1 MEFVYDFIV
10 GLIGVELFEGIVQ
23 VLIWTIEILAIAV
36 PVALAVAYTTYAERR
51 VIGWIQVRQGCNRV
65 GPYGLLQPL
74 ADGLKLFL
82 KETII
87 PARANKLL
95 FVMAPIMALTPA
107 LLAFAVVPFGETSLF
122 GFWDE
127 PHVMAIANLNV
138 GILYVMA
145 ISSLAIYGILMA
157 GWASNSKY
165 ALIGAIR
172 ATSQMISYEIAM
184 GFSIVCVLIL
194 AGSLGLSDIVHA
206 QEGGILH
213 WYFIPLFPMF
223 IVYFI
228 SGAAE
233 TNRSPFDLPEGEA
246 ELVAGFFVEYSG
258 MWFAIFALA
267 EYAAMILIAL
277 LTSILFLG
285 GWYPPFEF
293 LSFIPG
299 TVWLLLKTSILIFV
313 FIWFRATFPRYRYDQ
328 LMRLGWKVFLPWT
341 LAWIAVIGFS
351 TYASQISESLSFIS
365 DAIGFY
371 QPWR

>member
-1 MEFVYDFIV
+1 MTWLDMVIQ
-10 GLIGVELFEGIVQ
+10 GGIWA
-23 VLIWTIEILAIAV
+23 LEILAIVV
-36 PVALAVAYTTYAERR
+36 PVALSVAYITYAERR
-51 VIGWIQVRQGCNRV
+51 IIGWIQVRQGCNRV
-65 GPYGLLQPL
+65 GPFGLLQPL

-87 PARANKLL
+87 PTNANKFL
-95 FVMAPIMALTPA
+95 FVAAPVMALMPA
-107 LLAFAVVPFGETSLF
+107 LLAFAVVPFGETTLF
-122 GFWDE
+122 GLWE
-127 PHVMAIANLNV
+127 TAHVMAIADLNV
-138 GILYVMA
+138 GVLYVMA
-145 ISSLAIYGILMA
+145 ISSLSIYGILMA

-172 ATSQMISYEIAM
+172 STSQMISYEISM
-184 GFSIVCVLIL
+184 GFSIVCVLLL
-194 AGSLGLSDIVHA
+194 AGSLGLTDIVHG
-206 QEGGILH
+206 QQGGLFH

-223 IVYFI
+223 IVFFI

-258 MWFAIFALA
+258 MWFATFSLA
-267 EYAAMILIAL
+267 EYGAMILISL
-277 LTSILFLG
+277 MTSIMFLG

-293 LSFIPG
+293 LDFIPG
-299 TVWLLLKTSILIFV
+299 TVWLLAKTSFLIFV

-341 LAWIAVIGFS
+341 MAWIAVIGFA
-351 TYASQISESLSFIS
+351 TYAGDLSESLSFIS